1 MEGIGKMTAVLLQF
15 AYLWAIGFC
24 LYTSGW
30 LILRADRNRT
40 TMSLAACQLLIII
53 WCVPQLF
60 LSLPM
65 SREIKYI
72 LYGISYLGI
81 SFIGPFWLLFSFF
94 YCQRPIRLWAKILL
108 FGVSLTDYAMFLTNE
123 GHHFFYRVF
132 AVDHVVYGPVFYV
145 HMLFTYACV
154 FSGIG
159 VVLACFRKKQV
170 AVLHML
176 VIILVAAI
184 PLGFNLLYLS
194 GVVKT
199 GFDLTPPAFALSS
212 FFMLVAVFRY
222 DFLDIHVLA
231 FERIFSAISEGVVV
245 YNKRGVITYL
255 NQAAQ
260 NWLGVKKGDDGN
272 QLYEELK
279 RMARE
284 WKKENETLPGLE
296 KENDLL
302 ALSTG
307 EKLRLKHYP
316 LRNKR
321 GEETAQILLLT
332 DVGEYFELLKQNR
345 ELAVSEQRL
354 AIAQERNRIAQ
365 EVHDTTGHTLTMI
378 SSLVKLSRIACEN
391 EKKKKGEGI
400 EKNNEGKEKDEE
412 GAEESGS
419 NNNGD
424 SIEDYLYQ
432 AQELASQGIKELRCS
447 INHLRQGNDRELVTE
462 GIFQLTRQIKEIE
475 VEVELQGEDGER
487 YSHLS
492 SVVCRCLREAITNC
506 LKYARA
512 THMDVIVK
520 FGKNDLSL
528 YVFDN
533 GQGCARIEEHNGIR
547 GIRERVEKAGGKV
560 RFISA
565 EGEGFQMVIQLP
577 L

>member
-24 LYTSGW
+24 LYISGW

-176 VIILVAAI
+176 VIILAAAI

-255 NQAAQ
+255 NQAAK

-302 ALSTG
+302 ALPTG

-332 DVGEYFELLKQNR
+332 DVGEYFELLRQNR

-391 EKKKKGEGI
+391 EKKKKGEG
-400 EKNNEGKEKDEE
+400 KEKDEE

-419 NNNGD
+419 DNNSD
-424 SIEDYLYQ
+424 SIEDYLNQ

>member
-176 VIILVAAI
+176 VIILAAAI

-260 NWLGVKKGDDGN
+260 NWLGVKKGDDGRT
-272 QLYEELK
+272 LCEELE
-279 RMARE
+279 RMEKA

-302 ALSTG
+302 ALPTG

-332 DVGEYFELLKQNR
+332 DVGEYFELLRQNR

-391 EKKKKGEGI
+391 EKKKKD
-400 EKNNEGKEKDEE
+400 EGKEKDEE

-419 NNNGD
+419 DNNSD
-424 SIEDYLYQ
+424 SIEDYLNQ

-547 GIRERVEKAGGKV
+547 GIRERVEKAGGQV

>member
-1 MEGIGKMTAVLLQF
+1 MTAVLLQF

>member
-1 MEGIGKMTAVLLQF
+1 MTAVLLQF

-65 SREIKYI
+65 SREIKYL

-176 VIILVAAI
+176 VIILAAAI

-296 KENDLL
+296 EENDLL
-302 ALSTG
+302 ALAAG

-332 DVGEYFELLKQNR
+332 DVGEYFELLRQNR

-520 FGKNDLSL
+520 FGKIDLSL

>member
-1 MEGIGKMTAVLLQF
+1 MTAVLLQF

-65 SREIKYI
+65 SREIKYL

-81 SFIGPFWLLFSFF
+81 SFIGSFWLLFSFF

-154 FSGIG
+154 FLGIG

-176 VIILVAAI
+176 VIILAAAI

-194 GVVKT
+194 GVVKA

-245 YNKRGVITYL
+245 YNKRGMITYL
-255 NQAAQ
+255 NPAAK
-260 NWLGVKKGDDGN
+260 NWLGVKKGDDGRT
-272 QLYEELK
+272 LCEELE
-279 RMARE
+279 RMAKA
-284 WKKENETLPGLE
+284 WKRENEALPGLE
-296 KENDLL
+296 EEKDLL
-302 ALSTG
+302 ALPTG

-316 LRNKR
+316 LRNKQ

-332 DVGEYFELLKQNR
+332 DVGEYFELLRQNR

-378 SSLVKLSRIACEN
+378 SSLVKLSRIACED
-391 EKKKKGEGI
+391 G
-400 EKNNEGKEKDEE
+400 
-412 GAEESGS
+412 SG
-419 NNNGD
+419 G
-424 SIEDYLYQ
+424 SIEDYLNQ

-462 GIFQLTRQIKEIE
+462 GIFQLTRRIKEIE

-492 SVVCRCLREAITNC
+492 SVVCRCLREAVTNC

-547 GIRERVEKAGGKV
+547 GIRERVEKAGGQV

>member
-176 VIILVAAI
+176 VIILAAAI

-332 DVGEYFELLKQNR
+332 DVGEYFELLRQNR

-391 EKKKKGEGI
+391 EKKKKGEG
-400 EKNNEGKEKDEE
+400 KEKDEE

-419 NNNGD
+419 DNNSD
-424 SIEDYLYQ
+424 SIEDYLNQ

-533 GQGCARIEEHNGIR
+533 GQGCARIEERNGIR
-547 GIRERVEKAGGKV
+547 GIRERVEKAGGHV

>member
-176 VIILVAAI
+176 VIILAAAI

-255 NQAAQ
+255 NQAAK

-302 ALSTG
+302 ALPTG

-332 DVGEYFELLKQNR
+332 DVGEYFELLRQNR

-391 EKKKKGEGI
+391 EKKKKGEG
-400 EKNNEGKEKDEE
+400 KEKDEE

-419 NNNGD
+419 DNNSD

-547 GIRERVEKAGGKV
+547 GIRERVEKAGGQV

>member
-1 MEGIGKMTAVLLQF
+1 MTAVLLQF

-176 VIILVAAI
+176 VIILAAAI

-332 DVGEYFELLKQNR
+332 DVGEYFELLRQNR

-391 EKKKKGEGI
+391 EKKKKGEG
-400 EKNNEGKEKDEE
+400 KEKDEE

-419 NNNGD
+419 DNNSD
-424 SIEDYLYQ
+424 SIEDYLNQ

-533 GQGCARIEEHNGIR
+533 GQGCARIEERNGIR
-547 GIRERVEKAGGKV
+547 GIRERVEKAGGHV

>member
-1 MEGIGKMTAVLLQF
+1 MTAVLLQF

-176 VIILVAAI
+176 VIILAAAI

-255 NQAAQ
+255 NQAAK

-302 ALSTG
+302 ALPTG

-332 DVGEYFELLKQNR
+332 DVGEYFELLRQNR

-391 EKKKKGEGI
+391 EKKKKGEG
-400 EKNNEGKEKDEE
+400 KEKDEE

-419 NNNGD
+419 DNNSD

-547 GIRERVEKAGGKV
+547 GIRERVEKAGGQV